1 MTGALVLWCTN
12 IMARKKKHADH
23 ENLERWLISYADFIT
38 LLFALF
44 VVLYGIS
51 EVDVQKLKKVAN
63 SFQFAFSMFGSGGVE
78 DIPMLDIQK
87 KERMIPLPIKTTEAI
102 TQLYPGEAEKFEE
115 VKKDIWNAIKN
126 DLVRVKMPDSML
138 FELTERG
145 LVVRLHAGYFFDPGS
160 AEIRHEVLP
169 ILDRVAEK
177 LKMGKHHI
185 RIEGHTD
192 SAPISTMNFPSNW
205 ELSAARA
212 SNIAKYIIDRF
223 KFSPQHISVA
233 AYGDSRPIA
242 SNENEEG
249 RAKNRR
255 IDIVVLSIR
264 ETGYEP
270 LI

>member
-1 MTGALVLWCTN
+1 MSK
-12 IMARKKKHADH
+12 KKKHADH

-51 EVDVQKLKKVAN
+51 EVDVQKLKKAAN
-63 SFQFAFSMFGSGGVE
+63 SFQFAFSIAGIGGVE
-78 DIPMLDIQK
+78 KIPLFEMEEM
-87 KERMIPLPIKTTEAI
+87 ERMVPLPIKSIETI
-102 TQLYPGEAEKFEE
+102 TQLYPGEAKMFEDVE
-115 VKKDIWNAIKN
+115 KDIHGAIKTN
-126 DLVRVKMPDSML
+126 VVKVNIPDLVG

-145 LVVRLHAGYFFDPGS
+145 LIIRLRAGHFFDPGS
-160 AEIRHEVLP
+160 AELRPDVYP
-169 ILDRVAEK
+169 TLDKVAKK
-177 LKMGKHHI
+177 LKVGKSYI
-185 RIEGHTD
+185 RVEGHTD
-192 SAPISTMNFPSNW
+192 SIPISSTVFPSNW

-212 SNIAKYIIDRF
+212 SNIIKYLVEKV
-223 KFSPQHISVA
+223 KFPPQRLSVA

-242 SNENEEG
+242 SNETEEG

-255 IDIVVLSIR
+255 IDIVVMSVR

>member
-1 MTGALVLWCTN
+1 
-12 IMARKKKHADH
+12 MARKKKHADH

-51 EVDVQKLKKVAN
+51 EVDVQKLKKVSN
-63 SFQFAFSMFGSGGVE
+63 SFQFAFSVSGTGGVE
-78 DIPMLDIQK
+78 KIPLFEMQEM
-87 KERMIPLPIKTTEAI
+87 ERMIPLPVKSVETI

-115 VKKDIWNAIKN
+115 VQKDVWGAIKT
-126 DLVRVKMPDSML
+126 DVVKIKVPDMMV

-145 LVVRLHAGYFFDPGS
+145 LVIRLQSGYFFDVGS
-160 AEIRHEVLP
+160 AELRPDVYP
-169 ILDRVAEK
+169 ILDKVAKK
-177 LKMGKHHI
+177 LKAGKSHI

-192 SAPISTMNFPSNW
+192 SIPFSSPHLPSNW

-212 SNIAKYIIDRF
+212 SNIVKYLVEKIE
-223 KFSPQHISVA
+223 FSPQRISAA
-233 AYGDSRPIA
+233 AYGDSQPIA
-242 SNENEEG
+242 SNETEAG

-255 IDIVVLSIR
+255 IDIVVMSIR
-264 ETGYEP
+264 QTGFEP

>member
-1 MTGALVLWCTN
+1 
-12 IMARKKKHADH
+12 MARKKKHADH

-51 EVDVQKLKKVAN
+51 EVDAQRLKKVAN
-63 SFQFAFSMFGSGGVE
+63 SFQFAFSMAGTGGVE
-78 DIPMLDIQK
+78 QIPLFEMQEM
-87 KERMIPLPIKTTEAI
+87 ERMIPLPVKTVEVI
-102 TQLYPGEAEKFEE
+102 SQLYPGEAEMFED
-115 VKKDIWNAIKN
+115 VKKDIFGAIKT
-126 DLVRVKMPDSML
+126 DVVKVNMPDMVV

-145 LVVRLHAGYFFDPGS
+145 LVVRLKAGYFFDVGN
-160 AEIRHEVLP
+160 AEMRPEVYS
-169 ILDRVAEK
+169 ILDKVAK
-177 LKMGKHHI
+177 RLRLGKSYI

-192 SAPISTMNFPSNW
+192 SVPFSSSNLPSNW

-212 SNIAKYIIDRF
+212 SNIIKYLIEKH
-223 KFSPQHISVA
+223 KFPPQRLSVA
-233 AYGDSRPIA
+233 AYGDSNPIA
-242 SNENEEG
+242 SNETEEG

-255 IDIVVLSIR
+255 IDIVVMSVR

>member
-1 MTGALVLWCTN
+1 
-12 IMARKKKHADH
+12 MARKKKHADH

-51 EVDVQKLKKVAN
+51 EVNVQKLKKVAN
-63 SFQFAFSMFGSGGVE
+63 SFQFAFSMAGTGGVE
-78 DIPMLDIQK
+78 KIPLFEMQEM
-87 KERMIPLPIKTTEAI
+87 ERMIPLPVKTLETI

-115 VKKDIWNAIKN
+115 VQKDVWGAIKTDVVKVN
-126 DLVRVKMPDSML
+126 IPDLMF

-145 LVVRLHAGYFFDPGS
+145 LVIRLHAGYFFAPGS
-160 AEIRHEVLP
+160 ADLKPEVYP
-169 ILDRVAEK
+169 ILDKVAK
-177 LKMGKHHI
+177 RLKAGKSHI

-192 SAPISTMNFPSNW
+192 SIPISSAVFPSNW

-212 SNIAKYIIDRF
+212 SNIVKYLVEKIE
-223 KFSPQHISVA
+223 FSPQRLSAA

-242 SNENEEG
+242 SNETEAG

-255 IDIVVLSIR
+255 IDILVMSVR
-264 ETGYEP
+264 QTGYEP